1 MEKGNYCYKYPHP
14 AVTTD
19 CVVFGFDGKRL
30 NILLIERGGEP
41 FKGCWAFPG
50 GFMNIN
56 ETAEQGATRELCEET
71 GLKLE
76 YLKQFGTF
84 TAVNRDP
91 RERVITIAFYALAR
105 KSYVQGGDDAAKAQW
120 FPIEDV
126 PPLAFDHDYILRK
139 ATEQLKKDIHFEPI
153 GFGLLDEQFTM
164 PELQRL
170 YESILGVH
178 FDRRNFYK
186 KMLQTGILEEAEE
199 TPEAEAA
206 PEACA
211 PCYFGERNEMR
222 SMSIDALFGGGQQD
236 MPLPAPSATPSAE
249 EPRRRKGTKFSFNK
263 ERYERLKED
272 KNFRLEF

>member
-1 MEKGNYCYKYPHP
+1 METKTFTYKYPHP

-19 CVVFGFDGKRL
+19 CVVFGFDGHQL
-30 NILLIERGGEP
+30 NILLIERGCEP
-41 FKGCWAFPG
+41 YKGCWAFPG
-50 GFMNIN
+50 GFMHID
-56 ETAEQGATRELCEET
+56 ETAEEGAMRELSEET
-71 GLKLE
+71 GLELR

-105 KSYVQGGDDAAKAQW
+105 KSDVKGGDDAAKAQW
-120 FPIEDV
+120 FPLNEV

-153 GFGLLDEQFTM
+153 GFGLLDECFTM

-170 YESILGVH
+170 YESILGVQ

-186 KMLQTGILEEAEE
+186 KMLQTGILDEINYEEEDEDEIAE
-199 TPEAEAA
+199 PAF
-206 PEACA
+206 
-211 PCYFGERNEMR
+211 FGAHHEMR
-222 SMSIDALFGGGQQD
+222 SMSIDALFGI
-236 MPLPAPSATPSAE
+236 APTSERTSH
-249 EPRRRKGTKFSFNK
+249 RRKRTKFSFNK
-263 ERYERLKED
+263 QRYEQFKEN

>member
-1 MEKGNYCYKYPHP
+1 
-14 AVTTD
+14 
-19 CVVFGFDGKRL
+19 
-30 NILLIERGGEP
+30 
-41 FKGCWAFPG
+41 
-50 GFMNIN
+50 MNID
-56 ETAEQGATRELCEET
+56 ETAEQGAMRELCEET

-84 TAVNRDP
+84 SAVNRDP

-105 KSYVQGGDDAAKAQW
+105 KSDVHGGDDAAKAQW

-139 ATEQLKKDIHFEPI
+139 ASEQLKKDIHFEPI

-170 YESILGVH
+170 YESILGVR

-186 KMLQTGILEEAEE
+186 KMLQTGILEEVEE
-199 TPEAEAA
+199 DVEEDETRFYGAHK
-206 PEACA
+206 
-211 PCYFGERNEMR
+211 EMR
-222 SMSIDALFGGGQQD
+222 SMSIDALFGGGNSFRASD
-236 MPLPAPSATPSAE
+236 LAAKPYSTE

-263 ERYERLKED
+263 KRYEQFKED
-272 KNFRLEF
+272 KSFRLEF

>member
-1 MEKGNYCYKYPHP
+1 METKTYTYKYPHP

-19 CVVFGFDGKRL
+19 CVVFGFDGHQL

-41 FKGCWAFPG
+41 FKGRWAFPG
-50 GFMNIN
+50 GFMNID
-56 ETAEQGATRELCEET
+56 ETAEQGALRELSEET
-71 GLKLE
+71 GLELK

-84 TAVNRDP
+84 TAVDRDP

-105 KSYVQGGDDAAKAQW
+105 KSDVHGGDDAAKAQW
-120 FPIEDV
+120 FPLNEV

-153 GFGLLDEQFTM
+153 GFGLLDERFTM

-170 YESILGVH
+170 YESILGVQ

-186 KMLQTGILEEAEE
+186 KMLQTGILDEIEDDEEDSE
-199 TPEAEAA
+199 PSF
-206 PEACA
+206 
-211 PCYFGERNEMR
+211 FGKRREMC
-222 SMSIDALFGGGQQD
+222 SMSIDALFGA
-236 MPLPAPSATPSAE
+236 APSAMERSPH
-249 EPRRRKGTKFSFNK
+249 RRKGTKFSFNK
-263 ERYERLKED
+263 KRYEQFKED